1 MKRLFASLLAAIA
14 CFISMPSASA
24 ATPVIRIVDVP
35 HRNFD
40 GTFRDNDLA
49 TTLTPD
55 GRLGKLLFQSNSAA
69 TWVIDAY
76 LIDEIIDMADGY
88 TFEGKEDPVGQ
99 SIAQIWLQQ
108 LRLATVGNP
117 IVALPYGN
125 PDAAL
130 TRKLAPSEIN
140 FYYAIGAS
148 KLERFFSR
156 PVISQNGWGSGKS
169 RLDSQFQEFYRD
181 NRTLLL
187 GLSKVIDTPEITD
200 LRQRVGI
207 VLNPL
212 LSVEER
218 AYFSYSARD
227 AVDKVS
233 GKLKVVSGR
242 YQLTSATT
250 KVPLTL
256 VNKFETATTV
266 NLSLIPMN
274 SRVQVENVNNIT
286 IPPKSQIQ
294 ISVPFEVIA
303 SGSSL
308 VLAQFMTPQGT
319 RVGEVSK
326 LNLTLTVIDSRVAW
340 FTTGAGV
347 LLFIGAVAQSVRRI
361 RRSRH
366 EK

>member
-1 MKRLFASLLAAIA
+1 MKKFSFALISILVAVISL
-14 CFISMPSASA
+14 PTVEA
-24 ATPVIRIVDVP
+24 ATPVVRVVDVP

-40 GTFRDNDLA
+40 GTFRDNELVQ
-49 TTLTPD
+49 TLTPE
-55 GRLGKLLFQSNSAA
+55 GRLGKALFTLNNSA

-76 LIDEIIDMADGY
+76 LIDEISDMADGY

-108 LRLATVGNP
+108 LKIATLGNP

-130 TRKLAPSEIN
+130 ARKLAPSEIK
-140 FYYAIGAS
+140 FYSALGAK
-148 KLERFFSR
+148 KLEEFFAR
-156 PVISQNGWGSGKS
+156 PVISQNGWGNGKS
-169 RLDSQFQEFYRD
+169 RLESQYQEFYRD
-181 NRTLLL
+181 ERSTLL
-187 GLSKVIDTPEITD
+187 GLSKIIDVPEITD
-200 LRQRVGI
+200 LRQRLGI

-212 LSVEER
+212 LSVDER

-227 AVDKVS
+227 AVREVS

-256 VNKFETATTV
+256 VNKFETATV
-266 NLSLIPMN
+266 VSLSLIPMN

-286 IPPKSQIQ
+286 LPPKSQIQ

-303 SGSSL
+303 SGSTL
-308 VLAQFMTPQGT
+308 VLAQFMTPQGV

-340 FTTGAGV
+340 FTTGAGI

-361 RRSRH
+361 RRSRN